1 MRNTLIFTF
10 ASVLFFISN
19 AENAKADGAVYPGN
33 LDTPSYLPNDNN
45 RYHGHVIEACRH
57 YMEAI
62 EEERNSKSSISITE
76 RRERVSEAT
85 EELLKRIELYPD
97 EINDTYWTQDGL
109 YASPL
114 YAAVF
119 GNDILLVQY
128 MLQKGALP
136 FLPDYCYTECELSPE
151 LQAILFHAR
160 NQYNILEICLKAR
173 RAGINLE
180 GEKPNGR

>member
-1 MRNTLIFTF
+1 MLRPY
-10 ASVLFFISN
+10 S
-19 AENAKADGAVYPGN
+19 
-33 LDTPSYLPNDNN
+33 
-45 RYHGHVIEACRH
+45 R
-57 YMEAI
+57 
-62 EEERNSKSSISITE
+62 
-76 RRERVSEAT
+76 
-85 EELLKRIELYPD
+85 
-97 EINDTYWTQDGL
+97 YWTQDGL

-119 GNDILLVQY
+119 GNDILLVRY

-180 GEKPNGR
+180 GEQPSGR